1 MNAAADFK
9 DYYATLGVSRDAGDA
24 EIKKAF
30 RTLARKHHP
39 DVARDKKAAEE
50 KFKEINEAYEVLS
63 DPAKRRKYDELGAR
77 WQDAEFAAPPG
88 GAQNGHSGEF
98 HFDGTGFSDF
108 FEQFFGG
115 GAGVNGAEFT
125 GAPRGPTRGADIE
138 GDLLVTLDEVLHG
151 AVRSLSLEHR
161 DAQTGHAEIHTFKV
175 RIPPGAQDGQRIRV
189 SGKGAAGPA
198 GGEPGDLFLRVR
210 LAAHPEFH
218 ARGADLYHDLELA
231 PWDAVLGTQTS
242 VPTLTGQ
249 VSVRVPAG
257 TDAGQRLRVRGHGL
271 PKGRSGA
278 RGDLYVVVHVAVPKQ
293 ITAEQRA
300 LWEQLRETSQPTARA
315 A

>member
-1 MNAAADFK
+1 MNAATDFK
-9 DYYATLGVSRDAGDA
+9 DYYAILGVSRDAGDA

-63 DPAKRRKYDELGAR
+63 DPTKRRKYDELGAR
-77 WQDAEFAAPPG
+77 WQDAEFAVPPG
-88 GAQNGHSGEF
+88 GARNGHFEEF

-108 FEQFFGG
+108 FERFFGG
-115 GAGVNGAEFT
+115 GGGFNGAEFMGT
-125 GAPRGPTRGADIE
+125 HAGPARGGDIE

-161 DAQTGHAEIHTFKV
+161 NPQTGRVEVHTFKV

-189 SGKGAAGPA
+189 PGKGAAGPA
-198 GGEPGDLFLRVR
+198 GSEPGDLFLRVR
-210 LAAHPEFH
+210 LAAHPDFH
-218 ARGADLYHDLELA
+218 ARGPDLYHDLELA
-231 PWDAVLGTQTS
+231 PWDAVLGTQAS
-242 VPTLTGQ
+242 VPTLTGR
-249 VSVRVPAG
+249 VTLRVPPG

-271 PKGRSGA
+271 PKGRSGG
-278 RGDLYVVVHVAVPKQ
+278 RGDLYAVIHITMPKQ
-293 ITAEQRA
+293 ISAEQRA
-300 LWEQLRETSQPTARA
+300 LWEQLRKASQPPARA